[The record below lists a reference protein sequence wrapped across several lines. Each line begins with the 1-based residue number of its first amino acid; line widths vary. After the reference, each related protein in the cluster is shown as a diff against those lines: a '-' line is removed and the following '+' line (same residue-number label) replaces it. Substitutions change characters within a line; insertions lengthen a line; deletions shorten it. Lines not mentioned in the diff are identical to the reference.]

1 MRHSRI
7 PIRDPASSG
16 LKERLTVT
24 PIQLNPASISR
35 MQIGPLTKSVSTRNI
50 VEVSLEVEGGKG
62 VQGKLIV
69 PFDDDGFA
77 VKLTFEVGFC
87 RKDTFF

>member
-1 MRHSRI
+1 MTHDRT

-16 LKERLTVT
+16 LKERLTVQ
-24 PIQLNPASISR
+24 PSQLSPATASR
-35 MQIGPLTKSVSTRNI
+35 MQTGPLTKSVSTRNI

-69 PFDDDGFA
+69 PFDADSFA
-77 VKLTFEVGFC
+77 VELTFEVGFC
-87 RKDTFF
+87 RKDTFS